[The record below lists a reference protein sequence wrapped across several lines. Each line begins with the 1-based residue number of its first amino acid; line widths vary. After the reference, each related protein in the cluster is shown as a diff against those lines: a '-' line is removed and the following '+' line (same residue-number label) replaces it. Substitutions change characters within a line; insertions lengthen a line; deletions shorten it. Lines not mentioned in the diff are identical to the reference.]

1 MLSGLDAKTVQSLL
15 EEEDVDAYTLNR
27 VAEQTGGVSLFGNMP
42 TAVPLHQ
49 RAKSRVVPR
58 SLYTVAA
65 LNDELR
71 QVASQVNRTSKHPVT
86 AKPPS
91 SHFVDPVNVP
101 SSPVLHHTNVSI
113 DSTDLQD
120 YLSFLSSGDWEVRLL
135 ALERVLHLFSTG
147 ELHFPL
153 PDVLTQ
159 EIVKRLLDSHFQ
171 ILRVSLKLSGLFMK
185 KHLESVTLLLPDYLY
200 ALLTN
205 SVHAKH
211 DIQQVACLQLKYLV
225 DHVSPGEMEAALQ
238 PAIGSGH
245 TPLIRQRSLEVL
257 QFLFQMQPKFFSE
270 QLAMLR
276 VLKLLVFLARGE
288 KYNSAVWTSLLC
300 AVTSLYVVNQRSFL
314 TSVVHLP
321 SEDQSFVKELLKSAV
336 PQLNS
341 DLNTL
346 VKGRTT
352 TLTNPL
358 EVKVPETTFSRIIA
372 SRFARKYEE
381 DYFSSPKVI
390 ASPVKRDHGRVPSEN
405 IPLKE
410 RPAFFRERRN
420 RPIQASAFDSSLS
433 SRACGVARTNA
444 DEPWEGEAQATQD
457 VPSARWCLDQLRGS
471 YSAQEKCTQL
481 TCLEQILWDPKKW
494 GEGCESSFVQI
505 IDRLGKDSTEPN
517 HNVRELAFV
526 CLRSFA
532 SVRAMHNAWAVTCTR
547 L

>member
-1 MLSGLDAKTVQSLL
+1 
-15 EEEDVDAYTLNR
+15 
-27 VAEQTGGVSLFGNMP
+27 
-42 TAVPLHQ
+42 
-49 RAKSRVVPR
+49 
-58 SLYTVAA
+58 
-65 LNDELR
+65 
-71 QVASQVNRTSKHPVT
+71 
-86 AKPPS
+86 
-91 SHFVDPVNVP
+91 
-101 SSPVLHHTNVSI
+101 
-113 DSTDLQD
+113 
-120 YLSFLSSGDWEVRLL
+120 
-135 ALERVLHLFSTG
+135 
-147 ELHFPL
+147 
-153 PDVLTQ
+153 
-159 EIVKRLLDSHFQ
+159 
-171 ILRVSLKLSGLFMK
+171 
-185 KHLESVTLLLPDYLY
+185 
-200 ALLTN
+200 
-205 SVHAKH
+205 
-211 DIQQVACLQLKYLV
+211 
-225 DHVSPGEMEAALQ
+225 
-238 PAIGSGH
+238 
-245 TPLIRQRSLEVL
+245 
-257 QFLFQMQPKFFSE
+257 
-270 QLAMLR
+270 MLR

-381 DYFSSPKVI
+381 DYFSSPKVM

-457 VPSARWCLDQLRGS
+457 VPSARWCLDQLRGA

-494 GEGCESSFVQI
+494 GEGCESSFVHI
-505 IDRLGKDSTEPN
+505 IDRLGKESTEPN

-532 SVRAMHNAWAVTCTR
+532 SVRAMHKCVGRHLYKIVTLCVAGMDDCFIEVQQAAANALHAVIGTFESTSSYDALIAAFCAVLSDWQSGRDYNDGSKGRCEVILSIGR
-547 L
+547 LFESMNASLENKKEFVSVKQNVLKTLVDVLTPCLSHCAPRVQESAFLVLSIMWFLFDTNVLPLFRTLSASQKTLLSFFYNKHYAKGVPSTFVDLKEELEKLGCA